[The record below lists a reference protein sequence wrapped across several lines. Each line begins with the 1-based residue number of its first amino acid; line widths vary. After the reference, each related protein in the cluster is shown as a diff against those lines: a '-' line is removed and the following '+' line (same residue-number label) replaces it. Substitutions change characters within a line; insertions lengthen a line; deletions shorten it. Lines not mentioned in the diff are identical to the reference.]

1 MGECTKQADQ
11 YCRYDTDN
19 YYKNSERFQQSFE
32 IFANRRLFEFDFF
45 MAGRTF
51 FDCGQTFNQS
61 TLDWGMA
68 VWAGE

>member
-1 MGECTKQADQ
+1 MGECTKQADHYAATMQ
-11 YCRYDTDN
+11 TND
-19 YYKNSERFQQSFE
+19 YKNSERFQQSFE

-45 MAGRTF
+45 MAGRAF

-61 TLDWGMA
+61 ALDRGMA